1 MHMLKDT
8 SPPSKRRSRITS
20 GARLLPTVR
29 GDSQWG
35 RIMGD
40 VYNSALAHC
49 GGADYVSELQRLQCR
64 RIGALEAELVHA
76 ENRIAA
82 ARTAGEEP
90 PPSLLDLY
98 CRLSSAQRRHCEA
111 LGWQRTA
118 RDITPDLRKYIEQK
132 SADTRVGGDLRGL
145 LSLLRRHV
153 SRILFW
159 NLRFQNLRLTPRF
172 PISRIQ
178 NLQFRNLRNDRH
190 HLD

>member
-1 MHMLKDT
+1 VHMLKDT

-132 SADTRVGGDLRGL
+132 SADTRVGGRSEGAALPL
-145 LSLLRRHV
+145 EKACIENPILESSV
-153 SRILFW
+153 SESPV
-159 NLRFQNLRLTPRF
+159 NSPVSDFQNPES
-172 PISRIQ
+172 PISESEK
-178 NLQFRNLRNDRH
+178 
-190 HLD
+190 